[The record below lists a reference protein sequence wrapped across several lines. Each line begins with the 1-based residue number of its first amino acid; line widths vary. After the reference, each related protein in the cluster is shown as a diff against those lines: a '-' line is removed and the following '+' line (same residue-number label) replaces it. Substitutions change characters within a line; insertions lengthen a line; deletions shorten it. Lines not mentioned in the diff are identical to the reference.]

1 MTIKINI
8 AIKNYF
14 IIFIRVELNN
24 KTHIYNGKNK

>member
-14 IIFIRVELNN
+14 IILIGVELNN
-24 KTHIYNGKNK
+24 KSPHT